1 MFIGGTG
8 ETVNSTHILEL
19 ALMKLSERVKWVPKR
34 VYAGWRNIICDLKTD
49 VLATR
54 LEILVA
60 LLLTAV

>member
-34 VYAGWRNIICDLKTD
+34 VFMLDE
-49 VLATR
+49 
-54 LEILVA
+54 EILSA
-60 LLLTAV
+60 ILKQTFWPPG